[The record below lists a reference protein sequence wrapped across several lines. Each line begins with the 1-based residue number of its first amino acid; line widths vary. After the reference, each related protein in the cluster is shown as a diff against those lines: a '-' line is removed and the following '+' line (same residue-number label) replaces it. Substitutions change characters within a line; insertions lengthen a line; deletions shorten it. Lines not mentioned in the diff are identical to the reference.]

1 MCQQWLERGWGRGLW
16 QWRDSLVKPDRSA
29 DPGRGYLAPAWVRML
44 CRILAIHRIAIALY
58 SPIVSQS
65 LSCFLALHQNHFIWT
80 TQKKSMAGSPK
91 LFDRRENW
99 EPHRELL
106 LERSLP
112 WSFCFYLYKW
122 MSWMSFTSRIVPAI
136 IPLTPLL
143 NTIWPW
149 RRRLR
154 PEGCD
159 LPSLNWG
166 ISLLQLLCRGFERLG

>member
-1 MCQQWLERGWGRGLW
+1 MCQRWLERGWGRELW
-16 QWRDSLVKPDRSA
+16 QRRDSLVKPDRSA
-29 DPGRGYLAPAWVRML
+29 DPRRGYLAPVWVRML
-44 CRILAIHRIAIALY
+44 CRTLAIHWIAIASY
-58 SPIVSQS
+58 PPIVSQS

-80 TQKKSMAGSPK
+80 TEKKSMAGSPK
-91 LFDRRENW
+91 LFDRWENW

-122 MSWMSFTSRIVPAI
+122 MSFTSRIVPAI

-143 NTIWPW
+143 NTTWLW
-149 RRRLR
+149 RRRLH

-159 LPSLNWG
+159 LPSLNW
-166 ISLLQLLCRGFERLG
+166 STSFLQLRGFERLG